1 MSLRPA
7 DRYLAKK
14 RKITERRGAF
24 FVHRDLPNKFF
35 TKHNAFTRRIGE
47 VGYRGRHTES
57 FINISSEHED
67 ANTSMK
73 AMKVGS
79 MVKSL
84 EGKLTQE
91 LKSVTMQVDLCDR
104 QRVETERRL
113 N

>member
-1 MSLRPA
+1 
-7 DRYLAKK
+7 
-14 RKITERRGAF
+14 
-24 FVHRDLPNKFF
+24 
-35 TKHNAFTRRIGE
+35 
-47 VGYRGRHTES
+47 
-57 FINISSEHED
+57 
-67 ANTSMK
+67 
-73 AMKVGS
+73 